1 MPATPRHT
9 SRARVEAKESSILEA
24 AEKIFA
30 RVGFDGAKVSEIAR
44 AASVAEGTVYLYHKN
59 KQDLLAGVVGRFWTQ
74 LTLGAEAAIQP
85 NATTT
90 EQLEQ
95 LGRYH
100 LISILD
106 QFEVVSLTYRARPQ
120 QEQDLV
126 QVREYVRVFD
136 RIMQRGVDRGELPK
150 GTPIGQ
156 LRDVFFGTLEFSART
171 LKLRERP
178 YDHSVVTNLLT
189 IMVGSSGPTP
199 SSAKDKEPSNRDL
212 MNTLKSIQKQLKVV
226 DKLSSN
232 KSS

>member
-9 SRARVEAKESSILEA
+9 SRARVEAKESSILDA

-30 RVGFDGAKVSEIAR
+30 QAGFDGAKVSDIAR
-44 AASVAEGTVYLYHKN
+44 AASVAEGTVYLYYKN
-59 KQDLLAGVVGRFWTQ
+59 KQDLLAAVVGRFWTQ

-85 NATTT
+85 DAATR

-100 LISILD
+100 LNSILE

-120 QEQDLV
+120 QEQDLD

-136 RIMQRGVDRGELPK
+136 RIMQRGVDRGQLPK
-150 GTPIGQ
+150 HTPIGQ

-171 LKLRERP
+171 LKLRGRP
-178 YDHSVVTNLLT
+178 YDHSVVMNLLS
-189 IMVGSSGPTP
+189 IMVGSSDAASGAP
-199 SSAKDKEPSNRDL
+199 KGKEPSNRDL
-212 MNTLKSIQKQLKVV
+212 MNRLKSIQKQLKTSG
-226 DKLSSN
+226 DS
-232 KSS
+232 

>member
-1 MPATPRHT
+1 
-9 SRARVEAKESSILEA
+9 VEAKESSILEA

-100 LISILD
+100 LNSILD

-120 QEQDLV
+120 QEQDLD

-178 YDHSVVTNLLT
+178 YDHSVVTNLLA

-212 MNTLKSIQKQLKVV
+212 MNTLKSIQKQLKIV
-226 DKLSSN
+226 DKSSLN

>member
-1 MPATPRHT
+1 M
-9 SRARVEAKESSILEA
+9 EAKESSILDA

-30 RVGFDGAKVSEIAR
+30 QVGFDGAKVSEIAR
-44 AASVAEGTVYLYHKN
+44 AASVAEGTVYLYYKN

-74 LTLGAEAAIQP
+74 LTLGAEAAIEP
-85 NATTT
+85 DATTRA
-90 EQLEQ
+90 QLEQ

-100 LISILD
+100 LNSIMD

-120 QEQDLV
+120 QEQDLD

-136 RIMQRGVDRGELPK
+136 RIMQRGGDRGELPK
-150 GTPIGQ
+150 DSPIGQ

-189 IMVGSSGPTP
+189 IMLGSSESA
-199 SSAKDKEPSNRDL
+199 SSASKGKEPSNRDL
-212 MNTLKSIQKQLKVV
+212 MDTLKSIQKQLK
-226 DKLSSN
+226 SSGN
-232 KSS
+232 

>member
-1 MPATPRHT
+1 M
-9 SRARVEAKESSILEA
+9 EAKESSILDA
-24 AEKIFA
+24 AERIFA
-30 RVGFDGAKVSEIAR
+30 QVGFDGAKVSEIAR
-44 AASVAEGTVYLYHKN
+44 TASVAEGTVYLYYKN

-85 NATTT
+85 DATTA

-95 LGRYH
+95 LGHYH
-100 LISILD
+100 LNTILE

-120 QEQDLV
+120 REQDLD

-150 GTPIGQ
+150 ATPIGQ

-178 YDHSVVTNLLT
+178 YDHSVVTNLLA
-189 IMVGSSGPTP
+189 IMAGSS
-199 SSAKDKEPSNRDL
+199 SAAAGAPQGKEPSNRDL
-212 MNTLKSIQKQLKVV
+212 MNTLKSIEKQLAASG
-226 DKLSSN
+226 DA
-232 KSS
+232 

>member
-9 SRARVEAKESSILEA
+9 SRARVEAKESSILDA
-24 AEKIFA
+24 AEKIFG

-44 AASVAEGTVYLYHKN
+44 AASVAEGTVYLYYKN

-74 LTLGAEAAIQP
+74 LTLGAEAAIDP
-85 NATTT
+85 DATTA

-100 LISILD
+100 LNSILD

-120 QEQDLV
+120 QEQDLD

-150 GTPIGQ
+150 DSPIGQ

-178 YDHSVVTNLLT
+178 YDHSIVTNLLA
-189 IMVGSSGPTP
+189 IMVGSSNAAATAPK
-199 SSAKDKEPSNRDL
+199 SKEPSNRDL
-212 MNTLKSIQKQLKVV
+212 MNTLKSIQKQLK
-226 DKLSSN
+226 SSGN
-232 KSS
+232 

>member
-9 SRARVEAKESSILEA
+9 SRARLEAKESSILDA

-100 LISILD
+100 LNSILD

-120 QEQDLV
+120 QEQDHD

-150 GTPIGQ
+150 GTSIGQ

-171 LKLRERP
+171 LKLREHP
-178 YDHSVVTNLLT
+178 YDHSVVTNLLA
-189 IMVGSSGPTP
+189 IMVGSSSPTP
-199 SSAKDKEPSNRDL
+199 SSAKDQEPSNRDL
-212 MNTLKSIQKQLKVV
+212 MDTLKSIQKQLKVV
-226 DKLSSN
+226 DKSSSN
-232 KSS
+232 ESS

>member
-9 SRARVEAKESSILEA
+9 SRARVEAKESSILDA

-30 RVGFDGAKVSEIAR
+30 QVGFDGAKVSEIAR
-44 AASVAEGTVYLYHKN
+44 AASVAEGTVYLYYKN

-74 LTLGAEAAIQP
+74 LTLGAEAAIEP
-85 NATTT
+85 DATTRA
-90 EQLEQ
+90 QLEQ

-100 LISILD
+100 LNSILD

-120 QEQDLV
+120 QEQDLD

-136 RIMQRGVDRGELPK
+136 RIMQRGVDRDELTK
-150 GTPIGQ
+150 DSPIGQ

-189 IMVGSSGPTP
+189 IMLGSSEAA
-199 SSAKDKEPSNRDL
+199 SSASKGKEPSNRDL
-212 MNTLKSIQKQLKVV
+212 MDTLKSIQKQLK
-226 DKLSSN
+226 SSGN
-232 KSS
+232 

>member
-1 MPATPRHT
+1 M
-9 SRARVEAKESSILEA
+9 EAKESSILDA

-30 RVGFDGAKVSEIAR
+30 QVGFDGAKVSEIAR
-44 AASVAEGTVYLYHKN
+44 AASVAEGTVYLYYKN

-74 LTLGAEAAIQP
+74 LTLGAEAAIEP
-85 NATTT
+85 DATTRA
-90 EQLEQ
+90 QLEQ

-100 LISILD
+100 LNSILD

-120 QEQDLV
+120 QEQDLD

-150 GTPIGQ
+150 DSPIGQ

-189 IMVGSSGPTP
+189 IMLGSSESA
-199 SSAKDKEPSNRDL
+199 SSASKGKEPSNRDL
-212 MNTLKSIQKQLKVV
+212 MDTLKSIQKQLKS
-226 DKLSSN
+226 SSN
-232 KSS
+232 

>member
-9 SRARVEAKESSILEA
+9 SRARVEAKESSILDA
-24 AEKIFA
+24 AEAIFA
-30 RVGFDGAKVSEIAR
+30 QVGFDGAKVSEIAR
-44 AASVAEGTVYLYHKN
+44 AASVAEGTVYLYYKN

-74 LTLGAEAAIQP
+74 LTLGAEAAIEP
-85 NATTT
+85 DAATR

-100 LISILD
+100 LNSILD

-120 QEQDLV
+120 QEQGLD

-150 GTPIGQ
+150 NSPIGQ

-178 YDHSVVTNLLT
+178 YDHSVVTNLLA
-189 IMVGSSGPTP
+189 IMVGSSNDAAGAP
-199 SSAKDKEPSNRDL
+199 DRKEPSNRDL
-212 MNTLKSIQKQLKVV
+212 MDALKSIQKQLKT
-226 DKLSSN
+226 SGQ
-232 KSS
+232 

>member
-9 SRARVEAKESSILEA
+9 SRARVEAKESSILDA

-30 RVGFDGAKVSEIAR
+30 QAGFDGAKVSDIAR
-44 AASVAEGTVYLYHKN
+44 AASVAEGTVYLYYKN
-59 KQDLLAGVVGRFWTQ
+59 KQELLAAVVGRFWTQ

-85 NATTT
+85 DAATR

-100 LISILD
+100 LNSILE

-120 QEQDLV
+120 QEQDLD

-150 GTPIGQ
+150 HTPIGQ

-171 LKLRERP
+171 LKLRGRP
-178 YDHSVVTNLLT
+178 YDHSVVMNLLS
-189 IMVGSSGPTP
+189 IMVGSSDAASGAP
-199 SSAKDKEPSNRDL
+199 KGKEPSNRDL
-212 MNTLKSIQKQLKVV
+212 MNRLKSIQKQLKTSG
-226 DKLSSN
+226 DS
-232 KSS
+232 

>member
-1 MPATPRHT
+1 M
-9 SRARVEAKESSILEA
+9 EAKESSILEA

-100 LISILD
+100 LNSILD

-120 QEQDLV
+120 QEQDLD

-178 YDHSVVTNLLT
+178 YDHSVVTNLLA

-226 DKLSSN
+226 DKSSLN

>member
-9 SRARVEAKESSILEA
+9 SRARVEAKESSILDA

-30 RVGFDGAKVSEIAR
+30 RSGFDGAKVSEIAR
-44 AASVAEGTVYLYHKN
+44 AASVAEGTVYLYYKN

-74 LTLGAEAAIQP
+74 LTLGAEAAIEP
-85 NATTT
+85 DATTR

-100 LISILD
+100 LNSILE
-106 QFEVVSLTYRARPQ
+106 QFEVVSMTYRARPQ
-120 QEQDLV
+120 QEQDLD

-136 RIMQRGVDRGELPK
+136 RIVQRGVDRSELPEDI
-150 GTPIGQ
+150 PIGQ

-178 YDHSVVTNLLT
+178 YDHSVVTNLLA
-189 IMVGSSGPTP
+189 IMVGSSSTGAGAP
-199 SSAKDKEPSNRDL
+199 KGKEPSNRDL
-212 MNTLKSIQKQLKVV
+212 MKTLKSIQKQLTT
-226 DKLSSN
+226 SGGS
-232 KSS
+232 

>member
-9 SRARVEAKESSILEA
+9 SRARVEAKESSILDA

-30 RVGFDGAKVSEIAR
+30 QVGFDGAKVSDIAR
-44 AASVAEGTVYLYHKN
+44 AASVAEGTVYLYYKN

-74 LTLGAEAAIQP
+74 LTLGAEAAIEL
-85 NATTT
+85 NATTRA
-90 EQLEQ
+90 QLEQ

-100 LISILD
+100 LNSILE

-120 QEQDLV
+120 QEQDLD

-136 RIMQRGVDRGELPK
+136 RIMQRGVDRGELPNN
-150 GTPIGQ
+150 TPIGQ

-178 YDHSVVTNLLT
+178 YDHSVVTNLLA
-189 IMVGSSGPTP
+189 IMVGTSEAASCV
-199 SSAKDKEPSNRDL
+199 SKCKEPSNSDL
-212 MNTLKSIQKQLKVV
+212 MNAIKSIQKQLKAS
-226 DKLSSN
+226 DD
-232 KSS
+232 

>member
-9 SRARVEAKESSILEA
+9 SRARVEAKESSILDA

-30 RVGFDGAKVSEIAR
+30 RSGFDGAKVSEIAR
-44 AASVAEGTVYLYHKN
+44 AASVAEGTVYLYYKN

-74 LTLGAEAAIQP
+74 LTLGAEAAIEP
-85 NATTT
+85 DATTR

-100 LISILD
+100 LNSILE
-106 QFEVVSLTYRARPQ
+106 QFEVVSMTYRARPQ
-120 QEQDLV
+120 QEQDLD

-136 RIMQRGVDRGELPK
+136 RIMQRGVDRSELPK
-150 GTPIGQ
+150 DIPIGQ

-178 YDHSVVTNLLT
+178 YDHSVVTNLLA
-189 IMVGSSGPTP
+189 IMVGSSSTGAGAPEG
-199 SSAKDKEPSNRDL
+199 KEPSNRDL
-212 MNTLKSIQKQLKVV
+212 MNTLKSIEKQLTASG
-226 DKLSSN
+226 DA
-232 KSS
+232 

>member
-9 SRARVEAKESSILEA
+9 SRARVEAKESSILDA
-24 AEKIFA
+24 AEKIFGQ
-30 RVGFDGAKVSEIAR
+30 VGFDGAKVSEIAR
-44 AASVAEGTVYLYHKN
+44 AASVAEGTVYLYYKN

-74 LTLGAEAAIQP
+74 LTLGAEAAIEP
-85 NATTT
+85 DAPTRA
-90 EQLEQ
+90 QLEQ

-100 LISILD
+100 LNSILD

-120 QEQDLV
+120 QEQDLD

-150 GTPIGQ
+150 DSPIGQ

-178 YDHSVVTNLLT
+178 YDHSIVTNLLA
-189 IMVGSSGPTP
+189 IMVGSSNATATAPK
-199 SSAKDKEPSNRDL
+199 SKEPSNRDL
-212 MNTLKSIQKQLKVV
+212 MNTLKSIQKQLKTA
-226 DKLSSN
+226 DSS
-232 KSS
+232 

>member
-9 SRARVEAKESSILEA
+9 SRARVEAKESSILDA

-30 RVGFDGAKVSEIAR
+30 QVGFDGAKVSDIAR
-44 AASVAEGTVYLYHKN
+44 AASVAEGTVYLYYKN

-74 LTLGAEAAIQP
+74 LTLGAEAAIEP
-85 NATTT
+85 DATTRA
-90 EQLEQ
+90 QLEQ

-100 LISILD
+100 LQSLLN
-106 QFEVVSLTYRARPQ
+106 QFEVVSLTNRARPQ
-120 QEQDLV
+120 QEQDLD

-150 GTPIGQ
+150 DIPIGQ

-178 YDHSVVTNLLT
+178 YDHSVVTNLLA
-189 IMVGSSGPTP
+189 IMVSSSNAVAAAPKG
-199 SSAKDKEPSNRDL
+199 KEPSNRDL
-212 MNTLKSIQKQLKVV
+212 MNTLKSIQRQLKTSG
-226 DKLSSN
+226 DS
-232 KSS
+232 